1 LLILLINFLARGL
14 QLSFPSLEPGLMN
27 NALYVGLSRQMTLQR
42 EMDVIANNIANS
54 DTVGFKVETL
64 KLETDA
70 KTPVVQPG
78 GARPSAINFVRD
90 IGVDRDY
97 RQGALRQTGGTFD
110 LGLQG
115 DGFFQLNTPN
125 GARYTRDGRFSLDAK
140 GQLTDLAGDTLQSAG
155 GSPIVIDPLKGA
167 PSIARDGT
175 ITQIDSKTGTSTIVG
190 KVGAVTFADPTAL
203 QKTASGQYENVSNL
217 TSQPARATS
226 ILQGMLE
233 NSNVDSVQMMTRMI
247 AVSRA
252 YEQVANMMGQ
262 TGDTS
267 DQSIQRLGRVN

>member
-1 LLILLINFLARGL
+1 
-14 QLSFPSLEPGLMN
+14 MN

-42 EMDVIANNIANS
+42 EMDVIANNFANS

-64 KLETDA
+64 KLETDTQ
-70 KTPVVQPG
+70 TPVVQAG

-90 IGVDRDY
+90 VGVDRDY
-97 RQGALRQTGGTFD
+97 SQGALRQTGGTFD

-115 DGFFQLNTPN
+115 DGFFQVNTPN
-125 GARYTRDGRFSLDAK
+125 GLRYTRDGRFSLDAK
-140 GQLTDLAGDTLQSAG
+140 GQVVNLAGDTLQGAG

-175 ITQIDSKTGTSTIVG
+175 ITQIDPKTTTSTVVG

-203 QKTASGQYENVSNL
+203 QKTASGQYDNVSNL
-217 TSQPARATS
+217 AAQPARATS

-233 NSNVDSVQMMTRMI
+233 NSNVDSIQMMARMI

-252 YEQVANMMGQ
+252 YESVANMMSQ